1 MYLAFFAIE
10 FRNISNSLLHTQTH
24 IHTHIYTQP
33 NHTSVNW
40 INNRVDTVEKRVNRI
55 KISQQ
60 NWSKLKSTERG
71 TKF

>member
-1 MYLAFFAIE
+1 MEVY
-10 FRNISNSLLHTQTH
+10 NINIRSKKYNKTHT
-24 IHTHIYTQP
+24 HTHIYTQP
-33 NHTSVNW
+33 NHISVNW

-71 TKF
+71 KKF

>member
-1 MYLAFFAIE
+1 MEVY
-10 FRNISNSLLHTQTH
+10 NINIRSKKYNKK
-24 IHTHIYTQP
+24 HTHIYTQP

>member
-1 MYLAFFAIE
+1 METFMEVY
-10 FRNISNSLLHTQTH
+10 NINIRSKKYNKT
-24 IHTHIYTQP
+24 HTHTYTQP
-33 NHTSVNW
+33 NHSSVNW
-40 INNRVDTVEKRVNRI
+40 IYNRVDTVEKRVNRI